1 MSELQR
7 ALDRIDELEELLGLQ
22 VHLPNMFGLT
32 PLEVKIVGLL
42 TKRNIVSRDI
52 IYSALYGSLPDC
64 DQPDPKT
71 IEVHICKVRR
81 KLSAYGLEIKNRYSV
96 GYYIEDDVR
105 SALKDLTKF
114 NSSFIPP
121 LEGLP
126 A

>member
-42 TKRNIVSRDI
+42 IKRNIVSRDAI
-52 IYSALYGSLPDC
+52 HSALYGGFPDC

-71 IEVHICKVRR
+71 VEVHICKVRR
-81 KLSAYGLEIKNRYSV
+81 KLNVYGLEIKNRYGV

-105 SALKDLTKF
+105 ASLKDLTKF
-114 NSSFIPP
+114 NSVFIAP